1 MNILIIGAN
10 GQLGNEM
17 RNVSEKS
24 SDRYVFTDV
33 TEAEGLETLNLDI
46 TDSAAVE
53 KTVLDLSVNVIVN
66 CAAFTNVD
74 AAEDDFQL
82 ADKLNRAAV
91 GNLASAAEKSGAAL
105 IQIST
110 DYVFD
115 GSGNVPYDETSQP
128 SPTSVYGS
136 TKLAGE
142 KALEESGCDYII
154 IRTAWLYSPYGKNF
168 VKTMRQLTREKD
180 SLRVVVDQ
188 VGTPTYAAD
197 LAAVI
202 YGIISSRQFHKRGV
216 YHYSNEGAVSWFD
229 FAQAIC
235 ELSGNECDIMPCLSG
250 EFPSK
255 VRRPNYSVLDKTK
268 IKKVF
273 GITIPYWRD
282 SLEKCLK
289 RM

>member
-17 RNVSEKS
+17 RNVSENS
-24 SDRYVFTDV
+24 RDHYIFTDV
-33 TEAEGLETLNLDI
+33 TEAEGLETARLDI
-46 TDSAAVE
+46 TDAVAVE
-53 KTVLDLSVNVIVN
+53 KFVMDNAVNVIVN

-74 AAEDDFQL
+74 AAEDNFQL
-82 ADKLNRAAV
+82 ADKLNRIAV
-91 GNLASAAEKSGAAL
+91 GNIASAAVKAGAVL

-115 GSGNVPYDETSQP
+115 GSGNVPYDETRP
-128 SPTSVYGS
+128 TSPTSVYGN

-168 VKTMRQLTREKD
+168 VKTMRQLTMEKD
-180 SLRVVVDQ
+180 SLKVVVDQ
-188 VGTPTYAAD
+188 VGTPTYASD
-197 LAAVI
+197 LAAAI
-202 YGIISSRQFHKRGV
+202 FGIISSRQFHKQGV

-229 FAQAIC
+229 FAEAIC
-235 ELSGNECDIMPCLSG
+235 ELSGNECDIRPCLSG

-268 IKKVF
+268 IKEVF